1 MEFSRIISGV
11 MTWGVWG
18 KNLDEKH
25 MIEVMNTCIENGIN
39 TFDHADIYGG
49 YTTEASFGNAF
60 LNSSIDREKI
70 KLITK
75 CGIASVDGR
84 NNKIKHY
91 NCSKEYIVWS
101 VENALQNLKTD
112 YLDALLLHRPSPLMQ
127 SDEIAEAIQKLK
139 MEGKIKSFGVSNFTP
154 LQTEL
159 LNQKVNVEFNQIQF
173 SATNVSPML
182 DGSLDFMQIH
192 KITPMAWNPLGN
204 VFRENNEQTQRLNKL
219 LSLLELKYN
228 ASKEVLLLAWI
239 MQHPAGILP
248 VIGTTNI
255 ERIKDAVKATSLQ
268 LDLEDWFAIWTESAG
283 QKVP

>member
-1 MEFSRIISGV
+1 MEFSKIISGV

-18 KNLDEKH
+18 KNLSEKQ
-25 MIEVMNTCIENGIN
+25 MIELMNICIENGIN

-60 LNSSIDREKI
+60 IDSNFDRERI

-84 NNKIKHY
+84 NYKIKHY
-91 NCSKEYIVWS
+91 NYSKEYIVWS
-101 VENALQNLKTD
+101 VENALRNLKTD

-127 SDEIAEAIQKLK
+127 VDEIAEAIQKLK
-139 MEGKIKSFGVSNFTP
+139 TEGKIKSFGVSNFTP

-159 LNQKVNVEFNQIQF
+159 LNQKVKVEFNQIQF
-173 SATNVSPML
+173 SATHFSPMI
-182 DGSLDFMQIH
+182 DGSLDFMQIY

-204 VFRENNEQTQRLNKL
+204 VFKENNEQTQRLNKL

-248 VIGTTNI
+248 VIGTTNT
-255 ERIKDAVKATSLQ
+255 ERIKDAKNAVKLQ

>member
-1 MEFSRIISGV
+1 M
-11 MTWGVWG
+11 
-18 KNLDEKH
+18 
-25 MIEVMNTCIENGIN
+25 
-39 TFDHADIYGG
+39 
-49 YTTEASFGNAF
+49 
-60 LNSSIDREKI
+60 
-70 KLITK
+70 
-75 CGIASVDGR
+75 
-84 NNKIKHY
+84 
-91 NCSKEYIVWS
+91 
-101 VENALQNLKTD
+101 
-112 YLDALLLHRPSPLMQ
+112 
-127 SDEIAEAIQKLK
+127 
-139 MEGKIKSFGVSNFTP
+139 
-154 LQTEL
+154 QTEL
-159 LNQKVNVEFNQIQF
+159 LNKKVKVEFNQIQF

-255 ERIKDAVKATSLQ
+255 ERIKDAKNAVKLQ